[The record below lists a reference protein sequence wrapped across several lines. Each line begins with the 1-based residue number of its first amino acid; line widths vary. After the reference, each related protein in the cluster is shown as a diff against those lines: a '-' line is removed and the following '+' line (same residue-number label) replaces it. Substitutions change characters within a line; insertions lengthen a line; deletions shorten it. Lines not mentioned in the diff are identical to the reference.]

1 MKKQILTIAAT
12 VIGLS
17 ALAQGTVDFKNSTT
31 TIVSNS
37 VTMNRVVGGTA
48 FRVVLYYL
56 PDQATAPTTAD
67 FDERGVILGAS
78 SGFQGGST
86 VASGVFQG
94 GVRSTPATTPGGG
107 PAWFQVRAW
116 ESAFGANYAEA
127 SRVTGALVGTSN
139 PFKGN
144 TADPGAIPTPT
155 APALPALGLTW
166 FMLYPVPEPSIIGLG
181 ILGIGA
187 LLMLR
192 RRK

>member
-12 VIGLS
+12 VVGLS
-17 ALAQGTVDFKNSTT
+17 ALAQGTVDFKNTTSTL
-31 TIVSNS
+31 VSNS
-37 VTMNRVVGGTA
+37 VTLNRVSGGTV

-56 PDQATAPTTAD
+56 PDQAGAPTTAD

-78 SGFQGGST
+78 SGFQGSST

-94 GVRSTPATTPGGG
+94 GVRSTPTTTVGGA

-116 ESAFGANYAEA
+116 ETAFGGTYAEA

-139 PFKGN
+139 PFRGA
-144 TADPGAIPTPT
+144 TADPAAIPPPT
-155 APALPALGLTW
+155 APGLAALGLTT
-166 FMLYPVPEPSIIGLG
+166 FMLYPVPEPSVIGLG